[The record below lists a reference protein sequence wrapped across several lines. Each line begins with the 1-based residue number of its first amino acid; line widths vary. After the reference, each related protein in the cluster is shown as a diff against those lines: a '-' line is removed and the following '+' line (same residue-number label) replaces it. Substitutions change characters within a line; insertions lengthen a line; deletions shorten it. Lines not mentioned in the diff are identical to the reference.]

1 MKKYRYGVED
11 IILTEKQVEKLV
23 TKYCV
28 QVIVSGEI
36 VAEPELYL
44 VEEEKEEE

>member
-11 IILTEKQVEKLV
+11 IILTEKQVENLV
-23 TKYCV
+23 TKYSV

-44 VEEEKEEE
+44 VKEEKEEE